1 MSEKFRLGKDC
12 TFAVDGE
19 ILKGVREVGVRRI
32 TNEIDGTGFYH
43 AMQSTIVLHRTF
55 EIDVAVLKPT
65 DVAVLQQAEAARQ
78 VVTVT
83 TTNGLRPISANF
95 VVCESTADESIDGAV
110 VAMFV
115 LKQWGHGRDE

>member
-12 TFAVDGE
+12 TFALDGV

-32 TNEIDGTGFYH
+32 TNELDATGFFH
-43 AMQSTIVLHRTF
+43 AMQSTIVLHRTY
-55 EIDVAVLKPT
+55 EIDVAVIVPA
-65 DVAVLQQAEAARQ
+65 DVVALQQAEAYGQ

-83 TTNGLRPISANF
+83 TTGGLRPLSANF

-115 LKQWGHGRDE
+115 LKQWGHGKG